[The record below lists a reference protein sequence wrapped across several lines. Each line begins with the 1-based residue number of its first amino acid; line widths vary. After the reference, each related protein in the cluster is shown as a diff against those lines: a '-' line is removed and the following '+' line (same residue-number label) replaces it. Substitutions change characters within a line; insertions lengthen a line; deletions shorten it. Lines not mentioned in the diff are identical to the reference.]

1 MFTDKEKTIKIIE
14 NSIEKSLVYANEGE
28 IATYR
33 CSTSQWWQ
41 RFGK

>member
-28 IATYR
+28 VATYR
-33 CSTSQWWQ
+33 YSTCQWWQ